1 MTRRTHCT
9 SSLHY
14 LLVTKG
20 LWALDLAL
28 TVILHNHH
36 GRVDFSHCEVCRCWE
51 SDKLTCKIRPF
62 WNGPWAQGMVGQG
75 CGACARDKKRHRNTE
90 QTVFSQAD
98 FLCLEVNKATLQ
110 LFNANNAF
118 LSAFM
123 AFSKCFHSS
132 KEICDW
138 PWSEKTSIECR
149 SIVRNPLSV
158 LEHVVGLFLCFCN
171 VCCAHMWSERVCV
184 GVSVQYQR
192 VAAVRDGLSEAILR
206 RSEEKQR
213 WSTRSLRPRP
223 PRLGRAC
230 TLQLTLVWRHQQIQ
244 MLLGEIGPDGHH
256 LFP

>member
-1 MTRRTHCT
+1 MTAFSPTGSSEVTRRTHCT

-132 KEICDW
+132 KEICD
-138 PWSEKTSIECR
+138 
-149 SIVRNPLSV
+149 
-158 LEHVVGLFLCFCN
+158 
-171 VCCAHMWSERVCV
+171 
-184 GVSVQYQR
+184 
-192 VAAVRDGLSEAILR
+192 
-206 RSEEKQR
+206 
-213 WSTRSLRPRP
+213 
-223 PRLGRAC
+223 
-230 TLQLTLVWRHQQIQ
+230 
-244 MLLGEIGPDGHH
+244 
-256 LFP
+256 